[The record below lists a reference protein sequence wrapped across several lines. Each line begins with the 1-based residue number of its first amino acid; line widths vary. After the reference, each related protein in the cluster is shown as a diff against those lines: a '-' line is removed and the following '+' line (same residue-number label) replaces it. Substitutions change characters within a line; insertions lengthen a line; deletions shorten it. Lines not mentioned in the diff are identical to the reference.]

1 MKKDKGF
8 TLVEVIISIG
18 ALGII
23 CAVLLR
29 LFVVAGATNDTAADR
44 QAAEMAAASAAET
57 LLCAN
62 TLDDG
67 LMVLG
72 AVATDTDGIY
82 VVNSDDYTLS
92 LYVTPRGDY
101 PGTLLD
107 VSVQASRDGTVLAEI
122 DTAKYYPEETP

>member
-1 MKKDKGF
+1 MKNKKGF

-29 LFVVAGATNDTAADR
+29 LFVLAGATNDKAADR
-44 QAAEMAAASAAET
+44 QMAEMAASSAAET

-67 LMVLG
+67 LTTLG
-72 AVATDTDGIY
+72 AVATDENGGYAVIQ
-82 VVNSDDYTLS
+82 DDYTLS
-92 LYVTPRGDY
+92 LRLTPRGNY
-101 PGTLLD
+101 PGTLFD
-107 VSVQASRDGTVLAEI
+107 VSIQASRDGTVLAEI

>member
-72 AVATDTDGIY
+72 AVATDTDGGYMVIR
-82 VVNSDDYTLS
+82 DEYTLS
-92 LYVTPRGDY
+92 LLVTPRGDY
-101 PGTLLD
+101 PGSLFD